1 MGCIASSKWVE
12 RNFMGTLMK
21 KSMSKIIGSLALVMG
36 LFLMIALPAVA
47 SEEAQYDDVFIN
59 GYKLGFFEQLA
70 LEDHIDQDIP
80 DGNYWFELDTG
91 RWGPVGGTAI
101 GYIEVPEDYRDFI
114 ESKLSKKSQATPVE
128 LSASAEECGNSCLY
142 W

>member
-1 MGCIASSKWVE
+1 M
-12 RNFMGTLMK
+12 T
-21 KSMSKIIGSLALVMG
+21 
-36 LFLMIALPAVA
+36 ALPAVA
-47 SEEAQYDDVFIN
+47 AEETQYEDVYIN

-91 RWGPVGGTAI
+91 MWGPVDGTAI
-101 GYIEVPEDYRDFI
+101 GRIVIPEDYRDYV
-114 ESKLSKKSQATPVE
+114 ESKFSKQSQATPVE
-128 LSASAEECGNSCLY
+128 LSASAEECSNSCLY